1 MIPEVGAAW
10 QFGGQAEGAAAQLY
24 RATAIVARATNNS
37 TVATR
42 PARMLRSLS
51 RLISTVSSAVAAR
64 PLKDFTRRPSFL
76 LVGRSAAT
84 ASASTRSENTAP
96 INSDV
101 PQRVDE
107 NVPGCLACSWAIIT
121 TPVTMVR
128 IELTVSSGVVTR
140 LNEVVTSPRMEG
152 SSARSLGVTTKL
164 K

>member
-1 MIPEVGAAW
+1 MIAEVRAAA

-42 PARMLRSLS
+42 PVRMLRSPS

-64 PLKDFTRRPSFL
+64 PLKDSTRRPSFL
-76 LVGRSAAT
+76 LVGRSTT

-96 INSDV
+96 ISSAV

-107 NVPGCLACSWAIIT
+107 
-121 TPVTMVR
+121 
-128 IELTVSSGVVTR
+128 
-140 LNEVVTSPRMEG
+140 
-152 SSARSLGVTTKL
+152 
-164 K
+164 